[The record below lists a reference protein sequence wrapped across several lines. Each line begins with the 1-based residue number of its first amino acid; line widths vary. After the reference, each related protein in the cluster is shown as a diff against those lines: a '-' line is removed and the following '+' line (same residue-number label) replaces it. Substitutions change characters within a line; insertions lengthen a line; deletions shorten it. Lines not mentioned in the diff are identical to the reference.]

1 MFNFLHTFH
10 PDPVLISFGLIQIYW
25 YGFFI
30 VLGILAAIAAAVKLG
45 KYYKISKDEILD
57 LSFWLVIFGII
68 GARVFHVL
76 IEWQYYFSYPLD
88 IIKVWQGGLAIH
100 GGIIAGLITVYWFAK
115 KRKTGFWMLAAI
127 IVPGL
132 ALAQAIGRWG
142 NYFNQELF
150 GRPTDLP
157 WGIPIDIINRPF
169 RFMAKEYF
177 HPAFLYESL
186 GSMLIFAIMLGV
198 NAWIIKKGKFSNF
211 YFLFSVACY
220 LILYSLLRFFTEFI
234 RIDEAYYFFGLRHA
248 QITSLIILTVLISFF
263 LYNLAKKRIKLAG
276 LEKKGKI

>member
-1 MFNFLHTFH
+1 MINLLHTFH
-10 PDPVLISFGLIQIYW
+10 PNPILISFGPIEIYW

-30 VLGILAAIAAAVKLG
+30 VLGILVAIAAAVKLG

-57 LSFWLVIFGII
+57 LSFFLVIFGII
-68 GARVFHVL
+68 GARLFHVL
-76 IEWQYYFSYPLD
+76 IEWPYYISHPLD

-115 KRKTGFWMLAAI
+115 KRNINFWKLAAI

-157 WGIPIDIINRPF
+157 WGIPIDMINRPF

-198 NAWIIKKGKFSNF
+198 NAWIIKKGKFSDF

-248 QITSLIILTVLISFF
+248 QITSLAIIAVSVATALFSYSRTKV
-263 LYNLAKKRIKLAG
+263 AKGSGFDRKP
-276 LEKKGKI
+276 